1 MNKKF
6 FAGVMALSLMISGV
20 LCGCNADKDTESD
33 EKSSS
38 SSSKSKSVSTDNEKE
53 ESSAKDA
60 SLTDKI
66 YTDYLS
72 QQKLCKISKN
82 FKILEAGTARDNPN
96 GLAGAVK
103 HDFDGDKVDELVTFT
118 FEKNSTNGEDI
129 RIDLLKIDD
138 GKAVLSDNKY
148 LTDILDMDFLYP
160 YQKGN
165 TIYYSDLSELQIVQ
179 SEYNGQ
185 LYFGVLLKE
194 ADYLGGL
201 SSFNTKYSVFTIK
214 DNKIESEAV
223 GAVINDAVFN
233 ISYARQIPPSISDM
247 ELSDTACIID
257 DKISQSPE
265 MAEQEKKRIDE
276 MTVDQEKY
284 NLFTDSHSFDGS
296 YQIKGGAYESKS
308 QAFSAMLNEFGLDID
323 DAYNQNHYNFVSK
336 NQSEIKMIIQME
348 QLRPFDGSGV
358 MEYLG
363 TKLTLDSDLEEL
375 LGNDSPFREPFADE
389 LALYEDILK
398 YPYYY
403 HEIWDTYAQLSNG
416 SLLIGFNY
424 CIADINRDDKYE
436 LIITSYADS
445 DQLPLHC
452 SVIMPDLTT
461 IDIDGQGETRF
472 LDNGIVSVTEVGGA
486 MSPVHYYDINT
497 NISWTANDVRQED
510 MKYIR
515 SIWQDNGDICL
526 EGAEAE
532 KKEQELSNGSLLMLN
547 EVFYNLYSDNF
558 SELIIVED
566 INEITYTWQKAYLS
580 AIDEFKVVGNAPY
593 GTEYEYALLYID
605 DDEIPEL
612 YIIDRATGIG
622 GLYTYYNGEAML
634 VSQAGSARANAFYG
648 YIKNKG
654 IFVTYNNGGV
664 YYWSNEINQLSN
676 GCASITKNFNCIDE
690 EYYIDDTKVT
700 GKEFEDSFAKYSDQ
714 FTEITYCSEF
724 KIKRSLKGISET
736 WQNAYIEQI
745 NENQFKSEMEYAL
758 VYIDNDDIPELVIG
772 DACDHRCGGL
782 YTYVNDDISELTY
795 LTLRYCIDGYIEKKG
810 IFGICHWWSPSGEE
824 GYDIFQIESGTATQ
838 TDAFLKKYTDEK
850 DVYTINEKEVS
861 ESEYQ
866 SAYEKRSAQFVEV
879 TYCTYD
885 EIIKKLNADL

>member
-1 MNKKF
+1 MNKKI
-6 FAGVMALSLMISGV
+6 FAVVSALSLMISGV

-38 SSSKSKSVSTDNEKE
+38 SSSKSNSASTDNEKE
-53 ESSAKDA
+53 ESSAKDV
-60 SLTDKI
+60 SSKDKI

-72 QQKLCKISKN
+72 KQKLCTISKN

-103 HDFDGDKVDELVTFT
+103 HDFDGDKVDDLVTFT

-265 MAEQEKKRIDE
+265 MAEQEKTRIDE

-323 DAYNQNHYNFVSK
+323 DAYNQSHYNFVSK
-336 NQSEIKMIIQME
+336 NQSEMKMIIQME

-375 LGNDSPFREPFADE
+375 LGNDSPFKEPFADE

-416 SLLIGFNY
+416 SPLIGFNY

-510 MKYIR
+510 MNYIR
-515 SIWQDNGDICL
+515 SIWQDNGDTRL
-526 EGAEAE
+526 EGTEAE

-566 INEITYTWQKAYLS
+566 INEITYTWQNAYIEKLNES
-580 AIDEFKVVGNAPY
+580 SGDSSDFTDA
-593 GTEYEYALLYID
+593 ALLYID
-605 DDEIPEL
+605 DD
-612 YIIDRATGIG
+612 
-622 GLYTYYNGEAML
+622 
-634 VSQAGSARANAFYG
+634 
-648 YIKNKG
+648 
-654 IFVTYNNGGV
+654 
-664 YYWSNEINQLSN
+664 
-676 GCASITKNFNCIDE
+676 
-690 EYYIDDTKVT
+690 
-700 GKEFEDSFAKYSDQ
+700 
-714 FTEITYCSEF
+714 
-724 KIKRSLKGISET
+724 
-736 WQNAYIEQI
+736 
-745 NENQFKSEMEYAL
+745 
-758 VYIDNDDIPELVIG
+758 DIPEIYIQNYSYIRDAGFIYSYKNGEVYEMGRICGLRMYVGGYKEKGNMYYSDFSENAGSVEGHEFYKVENGYGVFITAIRHDMDEDTYYIG
-772 DACDHRCGGL
+772 
-782 YTYVNDDISELTY
+782 NDEV
-795 LTLRYCIDGYIEKKG
+795 
-810 IFGICHWWSPSGEE
+810 
-824 GYDIFQIESGTATQ
+824 
-838 TDAFLKKYTDEK
+838 DEK
-850 DVYTINEKEVS
+850 
-861 ESEYQ
+861 
-866 SAYEKRSAQFVEV
+866 
-879 TYCTYD
+879 TYNQKFEELKQGMNSTAKIFSYD
-885 EIIKKLNADL
+885 EIIKKLGTNS

>member
-1 MNKKF
+1 MNKKIY
-6 FAGVMALSLMISGV
+6 AGVTALILSMSGV
-20 LCGCNADKDTESD
+20 LCGCSSEKNIDSD
-33 EKSSS
+33 ENSSL
-38 SSSKSKSVSTDNEKE
+38 SSSKSDSVSTNNEKDK
-53 ESSAKDA
+53 SSAKDA

-72 QQKLCKISKN
+72 QQKLCTISKN

-103 HDFDGDKVDELVTFT
+103 HDFDGDKIDELVTFT

-129 RIDLLKIDD
+129 RVDLLKNDD
-138 GKAVLSDNKY
+138 GKAVVSDSKY

-160 YQKGN
+160 SQKGN

-201 SSFNTKYSVFTIK
+201 SSFNTKYSVFIIK

-233 ISYARQIPPSISDM
+233 ISYARQIPQSISDM
-247 ELSDTACIID
+247 QLSDTACIID
-257 DKISQSPE
+257 DRVSQSPE
-265 MAEQEKKRIDE
+265 RAEQEKARIDE

-336 NQSEIKMIIQME
+336 NQSEMKMIIQME
-348 QLRPFDGSGV
+348 QIRPFDKSGV

-375 LGNDSPFREPFADE
+375 LGNDSPFKESFADE

-416 SLLIGFNY
+416 SPLIGFNY

-452 SVIMPDLTT
+452 SVIMSDLTT

-497 NISWTANDVRQED
+497 NTSWTANDVRQED
-510 MKYIR
+510 MNYIR
-515 SIWQDNGDICL
+515 SIWQDNGDARL
-526 EGAEAE
+526 EGADAE

-566 INEITYTWQKAYLS
+566 INEITYTWQNAYIEKLNES
-580 AIDEFKVVGNAPY
+580 SGDSSEFTDA
-593 GTEYEYALLYID
+593 ALLYID
-605 DDEIPEL
+605 DDDIPEI
-612 YIIDRATGIG
+612 YIQNYSYIRDAGFI
-622 GLYTYYNGEAML
+622 YSYKNGEVYEMGRICGL
-634 VSQAGSARANAFYG
+634 RMCVGGYKEKGNIYYSDFSENAGSVEGHEFYKVENG
-648 YIKNKG
+648 YSV
-654 IFVTYNNGGV
+654 F
-664 YYWSNEINQLSN
+664 
-676 GCASITKNFNCIDE
+676 ITTIRHDME
-690 EYYIDDTKVT
+690 GD
-700 GKEFEDSFAKYSDQ
+700 KY
-714 FTEITYCSEF
+714 
-724 KIKRSLKGISET
+724 
-736 WQNAYIEQI
+736 
-745 NENQFKSEMEYAL
+745 
-758 VYIDNDDIPELVIG
+758 YIDNDEI
-772 DACDHRCGGL
+772 
-782 YTYVNDDISELTY
+782 
-795 LTLRYCIDGYIEKKG
+795 
-810 IFGICHWWSPSGEE
+810 
-824 GYDIFQIESGTATQ
+824 
-838 TDAFLKKYTDEK
+838 DEK
-850 DVYTINEKEVS
+850 
-861 ESEYQ
+861 
-866 SAYEKRSAQFVEV
+866 
-879 TYCTYD
+879 TYNKKFEELKQGMDSTAKILSYD
-885 EIIKKLNADL
+885 EIIEKLSTNS

>member
-1 MNKKF
+1 MNKKI
-6 FAGVMALSLMISGV
+6 FAEVMALSLMISGV

-38 SSSKSKSVSTDNEKE
+38 SSSKNDSVSTDNDKE
-53 ESSAKDA
+53 ESSARDVSSK
-60 SLTDKI
+60 DKI

-72 QQKLCKISKN
+72 QQKLCTISKN
-82 FKILEAGTARDNPN
+82 FKILKAGTARDNPN

-103 HDFDGDKVDELVTFT
+103 HDFDGDKIDELVTFT
-118 FEKNSTNGEDI
+118 FEKNITNGEDI

-138 GKAVLSDNKY
+138 GKAVVSDSKY

-160 YQKGN
+160 SQKGN

-265 MAEQEKKRIDE
+265 MAEQEKTRIDE
-276 MTVDQEKY
+276 MTVDREKY

-336 NQSEIKMIIQME
+336 NQSEMKIIIQME
-348 QLRPFDGSGV
+348 QIRPFDKSGV

-375 LGNDSPFREPFADE
+375 LGNDSPFKEPFADE

-403 HEIWDTYAQLSNG
+403 HEIWDVYHTNKEITEYFVADVTGDG
-416 SLLIGFNY
+416 SKELVIMGRDGAMAHRFTIVKADNTVYPVEHFGGFN
-424 CIADINRDDKYE
+424 
-436 LIITSYADS
+436 
-445 DQLPLHC
+445 
-452 SVIMPDLTT
+452 
-461 IDIDGQGETRF
+461 F
-472 LDNGIVSVTEVGGA
+472 LDNGIIRFPNPVSYNITSYFDINTGENWYTDAEDSVETLYSGDDPAKKYTGEEAVDRINKLNTGNVLQPE
-486 MSPVHYYDINT
+486 MNYYDIYT
-497 NISWTANDVRQED
+497 LQW
-510 MKYIR
+510 
-515 SIWQDNGDICL
+515 NG
-526 EGAEAE
+526 
-532 KKEQELSNGSLLMLN
+532 LN
-547 EVFYNLYSDNF
+547 V
-558 SELIIVED
+558 VED

-580 AIDEFKVVGNAPY
+580 AIDKFKVIGNAPY
-593 GTEYEYALLYID
+593 GTEYEYALLYIY

-612 YIIDRATGIG
+612 YIIDRVTGIG
-622 GLYTYYNGEAML
+622 GLYTYYNGEAIL

-654 IFVTYNNGGV
+654 IFVTYNNGGM
-664 YYWSNEINQLSN
+664 YSWSNEINQLSN
-676 GCASITKNFNCIDE
+676 GCTSITETFSCIDE
-690 EYYIDDTKVT
+690 VYSINDTKVT
-700 GKEFEDSFAKYSDQ
+700 EKELEDRFAEYSDQ
-714 FTEITYCSEF
+714 FAEITYCSES
-724 KIKRSLKGISET
+724 KIKRTLNGIAET
-736 WQNAYIEQI
+736 WQNAYMEQI
-745 NENQFKSEMEYAL
+745 NENQFKSDMEYAL

-782 YTYVNDDISELTY
+782 YTYVNGDIAELTY

-810 IFGICHWWSPSGEE
+810 VFGICHWWSPSGEE
-824 GYDIFQIESGTATQ
+824 GYDIFQMESGSATQ
-838 TDAFLKKYTDEK
+838 TDAFLQKYTDGK

-866 SAYEKRSAQFVEV
+866 SAYEKKSAQFVEV

-885 EIIKKLNADL
+885 EIIEKLNANS

>member
-1 MNKKF
+1 MNKKIY
-6 FAGVMALSLMISGV
+6 AGVTALSLMISGV
-20 LCGCNADKDTESD
+20 LCGCNADKDTESE

-38 SSSKSKSVSTDNEKE
+38 SSSKSNSVSTDNEKE
-53 ESSAKDA
+53 ESSARDVSSK
-60 SLTDKI
+60 DKI

-103 HDFDGDKVDELVTFT
+103 HDFDGDKIDELVTFT
-118 FEKNSTNGEDI
+118 FEKNITNGEDI

-138 GKAVLSDNKY
+138 GKAVVSDSKY

-160 YQKGN
+160 SQKGN

-265 MAEQEKKRIDE
+265 MAEQEKTRIDE
-276 MTVDQEKY
+276 MTVDREKY

-336 NQSEIKMIIQME
+336 NQSEMKIIIQME
-348 QLRPFDGSGV
+348 QIRPFDKSGV

-363 TKLTLDSDLEEL
+363 TKLTFDSDLEEL
-375 LGNDSPFREPFADE
+375 LGNDSPFKEPFADE

-403 HEIWDTYAQLSNG
+403 HGIWDTYAQLSNG
-416 SLLIGFNY
+416 SPLIGFNY

-461 IDIDGQGETRF
+461 IDIEGQGETRF

-497 NISWTANDVRQED
+497 NTSWTANDVRQED
-510 MKYIR
+510 MNYIR
-515 SIWQDNGDICL
+515 SIWQDNGDTRL

-532 KKEQELSNGSLLMLN
+532 KKEQELSNGSLLLLN

-566 INEITYTWQKAYLS
+566 INEITCTWQKAYIEI
-580 AIDEFKVVGNAPY
+580 IDELSGLSSEY
-593 GTEYEYALLYID
+593 TEAALLYID
-605 DDEIPEL
+605 DDDIPEI
-612 YIIDRATGIG
+612 YIQNYSYRNAAFIYSYRNGEAYEMGDIG
-622 GLYTYYNGEAML
+622 GLRMQIGGYKEKGSMYYSDFSDN
-634 VSQAGSARANAFYG
+634 AGSVEGHELYKVENGYGVFITAIRHDMVEDKYYIANDEVDE
-648 YIKNKG
+648 K
-654 IFVTYNNGGV
+654 TYN
-664 YYWSNEINQLSN
+664 Q
-676 GCASITKNFNCIDE
+676 KFE
-690 EYYIDDTKVT
+690 ELKQGMNST
-700 GKEFEDSFAKYSDQ
+700 AK
-714 FTEITYCSEF
+714 
-724 KIKRSLKGISET
+724 
-736 WQNAYIEQI
+736 
-745 NENQFKSEMEYAL
+745 
-758 VYIDNDDIPELVIG
+758 
-772 DACDHRCGGL
+772 
-782 YTYVNDDISELTY
+782 
-795 LTLRYCIDGYIEKKG
+795 
-810 IFGICHWWSPSGEE
+810 IFS
-824 GYDIFQIESGTATQ
+824 
-838 TDAFLKKYTDEK
+838 
-850 DVYTINEKEVS
+850 
-861 ESEYQ
+861 
-866 SAYEKRSAQFVEV
+866 
-879 TYCTYD
+879 YD
-885 EIIKKLNADL
+885 EIIEKLSTNS

>member
-1 MNKKF
+1 M
-6 FAGVMALSLMISGV
+6 
-20 LCGCNADKDTESD
+20 
-33 EKSSS
+33 
-38 SSSKSKSVSTDNEKE
+38 
-53 ESSAKDA
+53 
-60 SLTDKI
+60 
-66 YTDYLS
+66 
-72 QQKLCKISKN
+72 
-82 FKILEAGTARDNPN
+82 
-96 GLAGAVK
+96 
-103 HDFDGDKVDELVTFT
+103 TFT

-129 RIDLLKIDD
+129 RVDLLKVSGNKLTVAD
-138 GKAVLSDNKY
+138 SKY
-148 LTDILDMDFLYP
+148 LTELADLSSQP
-160 YQKGN
+160 KKN
-165 TIYYSDLSELQIVQ
+165 TIYFDWTATAEIIT
-179 SEYNGQ
+179 SEYNDN
-185 LYFGVLLKE
+185 LYFGCLFSE
-194 ADYLGGL
+194 ACDEFNRGGD
-201 SSFNTKYSVFTIK
+201 SFGGFGVFTIEN
-214 DNKIESEAV
+214 DKITEQSVGYTESALDCEVIAKLLPPSSRNTADTEGLVDAENRIIAYSGTVNGEEKGLYASADEAV
-223 GAVINDAVFN
+223 
-233 ISYARQIPPSISDM
+233 
-247 ELSDTACIID
+247 
-257 DKISQSPE
+257 
-265 MAEQEKKRIDE
+265 
-276 MTVDQEKY
+276 
-284 NLFTDSHSFDGS
+284 
-296 YQIKGGAYESKS
+296 
-308 QAFSAMLNEFGLDID
+308 SAMLNEFGLNMQFKYD
-323 DAYNQNHYNFVSK
+323 DESSTHSDADPDYHWISK
-336 NQSEIKMIIQME
+336 N
-348 QLRPFDGSGV
+348 GSTLKTILCT
-358 MEYLG
+358 EYLMSYQSDNSFMNG
-363 TKLTLDSDLEEL
+363 YDNYYAGIKLVLNSDLETL
-375 LGNDSPFREPFADE
+375 LGNDTPFTEPFADE

-416 SLLIGFNY
+416 SPLIGFNY

-445 DQLPLHC
+445 NQLPLHC

-461 IDIDGQGETRF
+461 TDIDGQGETRF

-497 NISWTANDVRQED
+497 NTSWTANDVRQED

-885 EIIKKLNADL
+885 EIIKKLNADS